1 MPIMP
6 EYANRSLYHI
16 THIDNLPDIIEHGLL
31 STNERQHRG
40 IGHTNIAYRDIQDRR
55 SAIIVPC
62 GYGGVVH
69 DYVPLYF
76 CKRCPMLYAVI
87 HNQGVSEQ
95 QIIYLEF
102 PIQILEQYHSVFTD
116 ASANASIPQNFYSD
130 TSNLVNLNWNA
141 IDTWSWG
148 QQYDNEVDI
157 SQEKQA
163 EALIYRTL
171 PLDSLR
177 KIVVRDS
184 HCKVM
189 VEALLTQ
196 YSDNGSRVV
205 IGGRNYYFTEGNP
218 EI

>member
-1 MPIMP
+1 MPIP
-6 EYANRSLYHI
+6 SIYTSRSLHHI
-16 THIDNLPDIIEHGLL
+16 THIDNLLNIIEHGLL
-31 STNERQHRG
+31 SSNERQHRS
-40 IGHTNIAYRDIQDRR
+40 ITHTNIAYSDIQDRR
-55 SAIIVPC
+55 STMLVPC
-62 GYGGVVH
+62 GSGGRVH

-87 HNQGVSEQ
+87 NNQGVSEQ

-102 PIQILEQYHSVFTD
+102 PIQILEQYHGVFTD
-116 ASANASIPQNFYSD
+116 ASANASIPPNFYSD
-130 TSNLVNLNWNA
+130 TSNLVNLNWDA

-148 QQYDNEVDI
+148 QQYDTDVDI

-177 KIVVRDS
+177 RIVVRDN

-189 VEALLTQ
+189 VENLLRQ
-196 YSDNGSRVV
+196 YDAFIPIVV
-205 IGGRNYYFTEGNP
+205 IGGRDYYFT
-218 EI
+218 